1 MNNLLK
7 WIRNLFLKDYI
18 TGLEVAD
25 LLGCNY
31 STIFYWTNKVK
42 LVKHCIG
49 KRAYYKRSEVESRF
63 IKIGK
68 GEVHERVL

>member
-1 MNNLLK
+1 MNNLIK

-31 STIFYWTNKVK
+31 STIFYWTKKGK

-49 KRAYYKRSEVESRF
+49 NRAYYKRSEVESA
-63 IKIGK
+63 IITIGK
-68 GEVHERVL
+68 GGVRERVL